1 MAEIIKAVDHPL
13 MIKYDHWLE
22 MRADVEQKNPAEAC
36 GLLAGSLNL
45 SGDFFTE
52 QVHPIS
58 NIYSSPVRFR
68 MDPAEQLNAFIQME
82 SSGWDL
88 VAIYHS
94 HPAGPDHPSETDMN
108 EAFYPDVTQILW
120 YLKVKIWQCKVFL
133 VQRQRFLELPCIV
146 TTE

>member
-1 MAEIIKAVDHPL
+1 MIKAVDHPL
-13 MIKYDHWLE
+13 LIKYDHWLE
-22 MRADVEQKNPAEAC
+22 MRADVEQKSPAEAC
-36 GLLAGSLNL
+36 GLLAGSLKL
-45 SGDFFTE
+45 SEDNFLTE
-52 QVHPIS
+52 QVHPIP

-82 SSGWDL
+82 RRGWDL

-108 EAFYPDVTQILW
+108 EAYYPDVSQILW
-120 YLKVKIWQCKVFL
+120 YLKDKIWQCKVFL
-133 VQRQRFLELPCIV
+133 VQRQRFSELPCIV